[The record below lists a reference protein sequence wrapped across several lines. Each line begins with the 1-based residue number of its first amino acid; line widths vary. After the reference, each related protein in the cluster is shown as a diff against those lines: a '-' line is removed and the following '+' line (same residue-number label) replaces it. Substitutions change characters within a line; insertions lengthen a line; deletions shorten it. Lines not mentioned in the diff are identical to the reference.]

1 MRPKRSFLLEKEPKD
16 HFFSSRKEAKAFSFF
31 DKEKQRERL
40 GVSPSR
46 HARDES
52 SSGRKTTTL
61 KGSVRYNIA
70 ITNSGQSFSND
81 SREVFV
87 LRAGLAAP
95 KTHLV
100 MRLCR
105 SGCMCCT
112 YATHAGV
119 FVAFPEESNDL
130 FLLKNKEKKGGL

>member
-31 DKEKQRERL
+31 DKEKQKERL
-40 GVSPSR
+40 GISPSR
-46 HARDES
+46 RARDES

-61 KGSVRYNIA
+61 KGSVRCNIA

-81 SREVFV
+81 SREVFI

-105 SGCMCCT
+105 SGCMCCA

>member
-1 MRPKRSFLLEKEPKD
+1 MRPKRSFLLEKEPKG

-31 DKEKQRERL
+31 DKEKQKERL
-40 GVSPSR
+40 GISPSR
-46 HARDES
+46 RARDES

-61 KGSVRYNIA
+61 KGSVRCNIA
-70 ITNSGQSFSND
+70 ITNSGQIFSND
-81 SREVFV
+81 SREVFI

-105 SGCMCCT
+105 SGCMCCAYT
-112 YATHAGV
+112 THAGV